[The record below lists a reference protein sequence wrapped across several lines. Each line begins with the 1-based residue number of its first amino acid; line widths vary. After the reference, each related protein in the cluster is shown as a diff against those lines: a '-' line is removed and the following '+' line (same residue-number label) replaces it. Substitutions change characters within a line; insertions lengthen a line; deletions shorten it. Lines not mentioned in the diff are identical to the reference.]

1 MYRGNQGEIDFGS
14 NQREVRT
21 IGSQPYRHNHSVL
34 LLLLVQRYVGGAE
47 TICMTCK
54 VQIQTVYHRI
64 TLNVTVK
71 FYATGKFQALRFF
84 RGYNLQT
91 SGVVAWFGSWN
102 LPEANGSDRMILFCL
117 LLLLLLRLL
126 LSGFKKLRRGLVYL
140 PKIKSSHTTA
150 FQDAVN

>member
-1 MYRGNQGEIDFGS
+1 MYEGNQGEIDFGS
-14 NQREVRT
+14 SQREVRT

-64 TLNVTVK
+64 MLNVTV
-71 FYATGKFQALRFF
+71 KFQALRFF

-91 SGVVAWFGSWN
+91 SGVVAWFGPWN
-102 LPEANGSDRMILFCL
+102 LPEAKGSDQMILFFL

>member
-1 MYRGNQGEIDFGS
+1 MYEGNQGEIDFGS
-14 NQREVRT
+14 SQREVRT

-71 FYATGKFQALRFF
+71 FQELRYF
-84 RGYNLQT
+84 RAYNLQT
-91 SGVVAWFGSWN
+91 SGVVSWFGPWN
-102 LPEANGSDRMILFCL
+102 LPEANGTYQMILFFL